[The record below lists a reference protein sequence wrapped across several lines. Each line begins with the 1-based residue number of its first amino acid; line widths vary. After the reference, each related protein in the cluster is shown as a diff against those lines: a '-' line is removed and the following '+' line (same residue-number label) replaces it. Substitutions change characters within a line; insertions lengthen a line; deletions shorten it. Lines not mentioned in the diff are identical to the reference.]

1 MGLVKRGDGYLC
13 ESHGVEKPCVVLS
26 PDEMAEIMPYVLIA
40 PITTAER
47 NLPFRLGV
55 KLRGKQGQIAPDMMH
70 AVPKSDLVNRIGG
83 LPEGLMTELN
93 QILRKCS
100 TMIQVASKP

>member
-1 MGLVKRGDGYLC
+1 MVNRGDVYIC
-13 ESHGVEKPCVVLS
+13 ESHGIEKPCVILS
-26 PDEMAEIMPYVLIA
+26 PDEMAETMPYILIA

-70 AVPKSDLVNRIGG
+70 VVPKTDLVTRIGTLPESLMNDLNRI
-83 LPEGLMTELN
+83 LKEMF
-93 QILRKCS
+93 CY
-100 TMIQVASKP
+100 ASVGK

>member
-1 MGLVKRGDGYLC
+1 MVKRGDVYLC
-13 ESHGVEKPCVVLS
+13 ESHGVEKPCVILS
-26 PDEMAEIMPYVLIA
+26 PDEMADTMPYVLIA

-70 AVPKSDLVNRIGG
+70 AVPKSDLTNKIGG
-83 LPEGLMTELN
+83 LPEGLLGELN
-93 QILRKCS
+93 AILKEMFYYGS
-100 TMIQVASKP
+100 TGK